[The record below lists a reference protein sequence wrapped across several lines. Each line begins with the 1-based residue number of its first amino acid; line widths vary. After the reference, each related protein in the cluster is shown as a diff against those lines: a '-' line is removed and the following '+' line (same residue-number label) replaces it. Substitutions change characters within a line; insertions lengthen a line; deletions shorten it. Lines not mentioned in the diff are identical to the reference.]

1 LDHIGI
7 VVKDIEKAVE
17 LYRDLFK
24 LPAPVEGIKEI
35 KDQGLKLAIL
45 PFGNADL
52 EFIQAMEETGPAGE
66 RIVEHLEKRGEGLFH
81 LSIFTD
87 DYDGEIAELR
97 AKGYQ
102 IDEMVNDSVPGV
114 PMRLA
119 FMLTDDTHGV
129 PIEIVDA
136 AGPRLSKPGA

>member
-7 VVKDIEKAVE
+7 VVRDIEKAVE

-24 LPAPVEGIKEI
+24 LPPPAEGIKVIEEE
-35 KDQGLKLAIL
+35 GLKLAIL
-45 PFGNADL
+45 AFGNTDI
-52 EFIQAMEETGPAGE
+52 EFIQAMEKTGPAGE

-81 LSIFTD
+81 LSLFTD
-87 DYDGEIAELR
+87 DYDGEVAELR
-97 AKGYQ
+97 AKGYE
-102 IDEMVNDSVPGV
+102 IDEIVNDSVPGV

-119 FMLTDDTHGV
+119 FMQTEDACGV

-136 AGPRLSKPGA
+136 AGIPDQET